1 MTKPG
6 RYLVRMVL
14 FLIAVGAVV
23 FVLHAPLER
32 AFLANP
38 ALNGLI
44 AAVAVIGILFSFRQ
58 IFVLGREA
66 TWLGAWQKSQLSST
80 VPHVGKP
87 ANLLAPLAKM
97 LENRGPRGQLSA
109 AATRALLDSV
119 GSRLDEARDISR
131 YFIGLMVFLG
141 LIGTFWGLLE
151 TIGSV
156 SDTISGLSLGG
167 DENINNLFDKLKGG
181 LQRPLVGMG
190 LAFSSSMLGLSG
202 SLVLGFLDLQAGQ
215 AQNRFYNDLEEWLAG
230 FTRVSGGG
238 GVMEGDQSVPAY
250 VQALLEQ
257 TADSQDNLQRTM
269 ARGEDNRSNAS
280 TALLQLNEKLSLLTE
295 QMRAEQGLLLK
306 LTEHQ
311 IEMRPIMAKLAQN
324 TESGGFDAASRG
336 HLRNMDILLTRLL
349 DDAAQGRAKLVDD
362 MRAEIK
368 LLSRTIAAA
377 ADSNSR
383 RGG

>member
-6 RYLVRMVL
+6 RFLLRMVL
-14 FLIAVGAVV
+14 FLAAVV
-23 FVLHAPLER
+23 AVVYVLHTGLER

-44 AAVAVIGILFSFRQ
+44 CAVLLIGILFSFRQ
-58 IFVLGREA
+58 VIMLGGEA
-66 TWLGAWQKSQLSST
+66 RWLEDWRKSQQGSSIQ
-80 VPHVGKP
+80 VSKP
-87 ANLLAPLAKM
+87 STLLAPLAKM

-109 AATRALLDSV
+109 VATRALLDSV

-141 LIGTFWGLLE
+141 LLGTFWGLLE

-156 SDTISGLSLGG
+156 ADTIRGLSLGG
-167 DENINNLFDKLKGG
+167 DENVTVLFDKLKGG
-181 LQRPLVGMG
+181 LEAPLAGMG
-190 LAFSSSMLGLSG
+190 LAFSSSMLGLAG
-202 SLVLGFLDLQAGQ
+202 SLVLGFLDLQSGQ

-230 FTRVSGGG
+230 FTRVGGG
-238 GVMEGDQSVPAY
+238 GPMDGDQSVPAY

-257 TADSQDNLQRTM
+257 TADSLDNLQRTM
-269 ARGEDNRSNAS
+269 ARGEENRGSAN
-280 TALLQLNEKLSLLTE
+280 TALLQLNDKLSLLTE

-311 IEMRPIMAKLAQN
+311 IEMKPILAKLAQGA
-324 TESGGFDAASRG
+324 EAGALDAASRG
-336 HLRNMDILLTRLL
+336 HLRNIDVLLARLL

-368 LLSRTIAAA
+368 LLSRTLAAM
-377 ADSNSR
+377 ADTQR
-383 RGG
+383 RS

>member
-44 AAVAVIGILFSFRQ
+44 GAVAVIGILFSFRQ
-58 IFVLGREA
+58 VFVLGREA

-141 LIGTFWGLLE
+141 LLGTFWGLLE

-230 FTRVSGGG
+230 FTRVSSGS
-238 GVMEGDQSVPAY
+238 GVLEGEQSVPAY

-257 TADSQDNLQRTM
+257 TADSLDNLQRTM

-377 ADSNSR
+377 ADSNPR

>member
-14 FLIAVGAVV
+14 FLVAVGAVV
-23 FVLHAPLER
+23 FVLKDPLQR

-44 AAVAVIGILFSFRQ
+44 AAVAVIGILFIFRQ
-58 IFVLGREA
+58 VFVLGREA
-66 TWLGAWQKSQLSST
+66 DWLADWQKSQHTST
-80 VPHVGKP
+80 VAHVGKP
-87 ANLLAPLAKM
+87 SNLLAPLAKM
-97 LENRGPRGQLSA
+97 LENRSPRGQVSA
-109 AATRALLDSV
+109 AASRALLDSV

-131 YFIGLMVFLG
+131 YLIGLMVFLG
-141 LIGTFWGLLE
+141 LLGTFWGLLE

-156 SDTISGLSLGG
+156 TDTISGLSLGG
-167 DENINNLFDKLKGG
+167 EENINVLFDKLKGG
-181 LQRPLVGMG
+181 LQRPLAGMG

-202 SLVLGFLDLQAGQ
+202 SLILGFLDLQAGQ

-230 FTRVSGGG
+230 FTRVGGG
-238 GVMEGDQSVPAY
+238 AVADGDQSVPAY

-257 TADSQDNLQRTM
+257 TADSLDNLQRTL
-269 ARGEDNRSNAS
+269 ARSEDNRGNAS

-311 IEMRPIMAKLAQN
+311 IEMKPILSKLAQN

-377 ADSNSR
+377 ADSGQR
-383 RGG
+383 RG